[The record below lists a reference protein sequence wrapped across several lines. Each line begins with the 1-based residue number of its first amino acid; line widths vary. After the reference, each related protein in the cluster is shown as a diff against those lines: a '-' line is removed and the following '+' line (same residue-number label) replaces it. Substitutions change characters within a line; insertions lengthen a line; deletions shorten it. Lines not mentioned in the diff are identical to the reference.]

1 MVIVYYF
8 HFRRHSFWF
17 SSCFFL
23 FFATHFAHFR
33 TTFSNGRS
41 YICPFNTKKLGC
53 FLSPSGGFLK
63 KCFTAVFPPPSS
75 SSLFVKSNAQSPNLL
90 NFYLCGEGGGLYV
103 SEKNKLLSGGYII
116 RLQQQQHKNRI
127 YQSREIDATDERNK
141 TKSYNLDMFLFFPK
155 WYSIEA
161 RELGSIH
168 FVKMRLDYYYYSMVV
183 FS

>member
-1 MVIVYYF
+1 MFTTFIFVATRFGFPAV
-8 HFRRHSFWF
+8 
-17 SSCFFL
+17 FFL

-53 FLSPSGGFLK
+53 FLSPSGGSLK

-141 TKSYNLDMFLFFPK
+141 TKKSYNLDMFLFFPK
-155 WYSIEA
+155 
-161 RELGSIH
+161 
-168 FVKMRLDYYYYSMVV
+168 
-183 FS
+183 

>member
-53 FLSPSGGFLK
+53 FLSPSGGSLK

-90 NFYLCGEGGGLYV
+90 NFYLCGGGGDCMSLRRTSCCQEDISYV
-103 SEKNKLLSGGYII
+103 CNNNNIKTGYTSLEKLMPLMRETKQKNHTISTCICFSQNDI
-116 RLQQQQHKNRI
+116 R
-127 YQSREIDATDERNK
+127 SRQG
-141 TKSYNLDMFLFFPK
+141 SWVLFISSK
-155 WYSIEA
+155 C
-161 RELGSIH
+161 
-168 FVKMRLDYYYYSMVV
+168 D
-183 FS
+183 